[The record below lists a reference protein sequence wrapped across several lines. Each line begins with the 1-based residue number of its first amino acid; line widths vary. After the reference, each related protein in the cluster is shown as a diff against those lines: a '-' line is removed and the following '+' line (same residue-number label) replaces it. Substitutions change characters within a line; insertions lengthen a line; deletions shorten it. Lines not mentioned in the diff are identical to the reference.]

1 MLLSLSKSIGSSYR
15 HLAIIFM
22 IMTVIL
28 TLVRGIFHDQFKD
41 DYLNYLAPCVAPFG
55 ILFLLFM
62 IRVIIR
68 LGVSTRMVRFILLLF
83 FVSIAVRITTLFFLE
98 NMQFR
103 FVAGLVSSSTLFFMQ
118 AICVYFM
125 CVNLFLDETPIKE
138 KLWASV
144 CVYFM
149 LAATFASLYS
159 LLLTINPDALGVPL
173 TNPMEIY
180 ILGMVFSFN
189 VMSGID
195 PVYDHATETVRM
207 TAVLES
213 ILSMLFMVILIG
225 RLLGSRE

>member
-1 MLLSLSKSIGSSYR
+1 MLLSLSKSVGSSYR
-15 HLAIIFM
+15 HLAIIFI
-22 IMTVIL
+22 IMTVVL
-28 TLVRGIFHDQFKD
+28 TVVRGIFHDAFKD
-41 DYLNYLAPCVAPFG
+41 EYLKYLVPCVAPFG
-55 ILFLLFM
+55 ILFLIFM
-62 IRVIIR
+62 IRVVIR
-68 LGVSTRMVRFILLLF
+68 LGVSTQLVRFILVLF
-83 FVSIAVRITTLFFLE
+83 FISISIRILTMFFLD

-103 FVAGLVSSSTLFFMQ
+103 FVAGLISSSTLLVMQ
-118 AICVYFM
+118 ATCVYFM
-125 CVNLFLDETPIKE
+125 CLNLFLDETPIKE

-149 LAATFASLYS
+149 LAASFGSLYS
-159 LLLTINPDALGVPL
+159 LLLTINPDAFGVPL
-173 TNPMEIY
+173 SNPMEIY

-225 RLLGSRE
+225 RLLGSKD